1 MPCENLS
8 FVNEKVGERER
19 EKKTSDYLNWPCGRR
34 GESLI
39 KIGTTHRKEKKNY
52 SQRS

>member
-1 MPCENLS
+1 MKEW
-8 FVNEKVGERER
+8 GRERER